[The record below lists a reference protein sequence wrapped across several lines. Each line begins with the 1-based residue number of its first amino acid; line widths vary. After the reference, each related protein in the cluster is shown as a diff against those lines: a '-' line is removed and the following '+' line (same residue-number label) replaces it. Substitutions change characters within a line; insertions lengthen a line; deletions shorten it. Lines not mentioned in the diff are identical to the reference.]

1 MAKFARVISG
11 EADAAALDQ
20 GVANINEMVIPRA
33 RELPGFL
40 GGYWLVDRERG
51 KILSVTVFESEEH
64 VRQSDEAAAQIRQD
78 AGGSIGVTFTSVE
91 TWEVAAEA

>member
-11 EADAAALDQ
+11 EGDPATLEQ
-20 GVANINEMVIPRA
+20 GIANINEIVIPRA

-64 VRQSDEAAAQIRQD
+64 VRESDEAAAQIRLD
-78 AGGSIGVTFTSVE
+78 AGRSIGVRFTSVE
-91 TWEVAAEA
+91 TWEVVAEA